1 MAHFQTIK
9 LDAIQVTPKR
19 GNKINNILTHLKL
32 HEKQKMLKLLQEGVL
47 NSKKLRNWW
56 QLQSSVDQN
65 LAQLHYKLP
74 VKKKRKQNC

>member
-47 NSKKLRNWW
+47 NSKKLRN
-56 QLQSSVDQN
+56 
-65 LAQLHYKLP
+65 
-74 VKKKRKQNC
+74 